1 MVSPPVCSIQ
11 PKKGAVLELP
21 RENQDDRNGEVD
33 FGKETLGV
41 ATAAIEAA
49 SARLGESFVRALDL
63 LHTCQGKVI
72 TTGVGKSGMA
82 ARKLA
87 ATLTSTGCPA
97 VFLHPSEAMHG
108 DLGIVLRQDVVIAL
122 SNGGESEE
130 LLAILPALLAR
141 DVAMIAIVG
150 NPASTLAQK
159 STVTL
164 DASIEREACPLNL
177 APTTS
182 VLVAMALGDALAMT
196 LQKRRGFREE
206 DYALNHPGGRLGRRL
221 TLRIRDVMPAA
232 EDALP
237 RVQIETPFMDVVCEI
252 STKHVGATC
261 VTDSNGSLLGLI
273 AESDVRNALQQHQN
287 GVFLLTAADMMNRR
301 PALVLHPDQ
310 LAYEALRLMEDRPR
324 ALSVAPV
331 VDALG
336 VCIGMIRIHDLV
348 RHVA

>member
-1 MVSPPVCSIQ
+1 M
-11 PKKGAVLELP
+11 E
-21 RENQDDRNGEVD
+21 DRNGEVD
-33 FGKETLGV
+33 FGKETLEV

-49 SARLGESFVRALDL
+49 SARLGESFVHALDL
-63 LHTCQGKVI
+63 LDSCRGKVI
-72 TTGVGKSGMA
+72 TTGVGKSGMV

-87 ATLTSTGCPA
+87 ATLTSTGCPT

-108 DLGIVLRQDVVIAL
+108 DLGIVLPHDVIIAF

-150 NPASTLAQK
+150 NLVSTLAQRA
-159 STVTL
+159 TVVL

-221 TLRIRDVMPAA
+221 TMRVRDVMPVG

-237 RVQIETPFMDVVCEI
+237 HVQPSTPFMDVVCEI

-273 AESDVRNALQQHQN
+273 AESDLRNALQKHEA
-287 GVFLLTAADMMNRR
+287 GAFLLTAADMMNRR
-301 PALVLHPDQ
+301 PALILHPDQ

-331 VDALG
+331 VDSSG
-336 VCIGMIRIHDLV
+336 HCIGMIRIHDLV
-348 RHVA
+348 RHV

>member
-1 MVSPPVCSIQ
+1 M
-11 PKKGAVLELP
+11 
-21 RENQDDRNGEVD
+21 NGTEQID
-33 FGKETLGV
+33 FGKETLAV
-41 ATAAIEAA
+41 ATAAIETA
-49 SARLGESFVRALDL
+49 SARLQDTFVRALDL
-63 LHTCQGKVI
+63 LAECRGKVI
-72 TTGVGKSGMA
+72 TTGVGKSGIA

-87 ATLTSTGCPA
+87 ATLTSTGSPA

-108 DLGIVLRQDVVIAL
+108 DLGIVQPQDVVIAL

-150 NPASTLAQK
+150 NLSSTLAQK
-159 STVTL
+159 ATVTL

-221 TLRIRDVMPAA
+221 TLRVRDVMPAGL
-232 EDALP
+232 DMLP
-237 RVQIETPFMDVVCEI
+237 QVSPETPFMDVVCEI
-252 STKHVGATC
+252 SAKHVGATC
-261 VTDSNGSLLGLI
+261 VTDTSGGLLGLI
-273 AESDVRNALQQHQN
+273 AESDLRNAIQKHQTEA
-287 GVFLLTAADMMNRR
+287 FHLTAANMMNPR
-301 PALVLHPDQ
+301 PALVLNPDQ

-331 VDALG
+331 VDASG
-336 VCIGMIRIHDLV
+336 VCVGMLRIHDLI
-348 RHVA
+348 RHV

>member
-1 MVSPPVCSIQ
+1 MNATEQI
-11 PKKGAVLELP
+11 
-21 RENQDDRNGEVD
+21 D
-33 FGKETLGV
+33 FGKETLAV
-41 ATAAIEAA
+41 ATAAIETA
-49 SARLGESFVRALDL
+49 SERLNASFVQALDL
-63 LHTCQGKVI
+63 LIACQGKVI

-108 DLGIVLRQDVVIAL
+108 DLGIVLKQDVVIAL

-141 DVAMIAIVG
+141 DVAMIVIVG
-150 NPASTLAQK
+150 NLASTLAQK
-159 STVTL
+159 ATVAL

-221 TLRIRDVMPAA
+221 TLRVRDVMPAG
-232 EDALP
+232 EDHLP
-237 RVQIETPFMDVVCEI
+237 QVYPETPFMDVVYEI
-252 STKHVGATC
+252 SAKHVGATC
-261 VTDSNGSLLGLI
+261 VTDAEGRLLGLI
-273 AESDVRNALQQHQN
+273 AESDVRNALQQHQTE
-287 GVFLLTAADMMNRR
+287 VFHLTAADMMNPH
-301 PALVLHPDQ
+301 PALVLLPDQ

-331 VDALG
+331 VDAAGLC
-336 VCIGMIRIHDLV
+336 VGMLRIHDLV
-348 RHVA
+348 RHV

>member
-1 MVSPPVCSIQ
+1 MNPEEQI
-11 PKKGAVLELP
+11 E
-21 RENQDDRNGEVD
+21 
-33 FGKETLGV
+33 FGKETLAV

-49 SARLGESFVRALDL
+49 TERLSDSFIQALDL
-63 LHTCQGKVI
+63 LDACRGKVI
-72 TTGVGKSGMA
+72 TTGVGKSGIV

-108 DLGIVLRQDVVIAL
+108 DLGIVQAADVVIAL

-141 DVAMIAIVG
+141 NVAIIAIVG
-150 NPASTLAQK
+150 NQKSTLAQK
-159 STVTL
+159 SRVAI

-221 TLRIRDVMPAA
+221 TLRVRDVMPVGAGT
-232 EDALP
+232 LP
-237 RVQIETPFMDVVCEI
+237 RVRLNTPFIDVVSEI
-252 STKHVGATC
+252 SAKHVGATC
-261 VTDSNGSLLGLI
+261 VADADGVLLGLI
-273 AESDVRNALQQHQN
+273 AESDLRNAIQKHQTEA
-287 GVFLLTAADMMNRR
+287 FHLTAADMMNPR
-301 PALVLHPDQ
+301 PALILDPDQ
-310 LAYEALRLMEDRPR
+310 LAAEALSLMEDRPR

-331 VDALG
+331 VDASG
-336 VCIGMIRIHDLV
+336 ICVGMLRIHDLV
-348 RHVA
+348 RHV

>member
-1 MVSPPVCSIQ
+1 MSN
-11 PKKGAVLELP
+11 VLDMHRP
-21 RENQDDRNGEVD
+21 RPTDGTEQID
-33 FGKETLGV
+33 FGKETLAV
-41 ATAAIEAA
+41 AMAAIEAVA
-49 SARLGESFVRALDL
+49 ARLSESFVQALDL
-63 LHTCQGKVI
+63 LVNCQGKVI
-72 TTGVGKSGMA
+72 TTGVGKSGIV
-82 ARKLA
+82 ARKIA

-108 DLGIVLRQDVVIAL
+108 DLGIVQRQDVVIAL

-141 DVAMIAIVG
+141 DVALIAIVG
-150 NPASTLAQK
+150 NLTSTLAQK
-159 STVTL
+159 STVTI

-221 TLRIRDVMPAA
+221 TLRVRDVMPVGAHT
-232 EDALP
+232 LP
-237 RVQIETPFMDVVCEI
+237 RVQPETPFMDVVCEI
-252 STKHVGATC
+252 SAKHVGATC
-261 VTDSNGSLLGLI
+261 VTDAAGSLLGLI
-273 AESDVRNALQQHQN
+273 AESDLRSALQKHEA
-287 GVFLLTAADMMNRR
+287 GAFHLTAADMMNSR
-301 PALVLHPDQ
+301 PALILNPDQ

-331 VDALG
+331 VDSSGL
-336 VCIGMIRIHDLV
+336 CIGMLRIHDLV
-348 RHVA
+348 RHV

>member
-1 MVSPPVCSIQ
+1 MSNE
-11 PKKGAVLELP
+11 LETQRGIP
-21 RENQDDRNGEVD
+21 MDAIDQIT
-33 FGKETLGV
+33 FGKETLAV
-41 ATAAIEAA
+41 ATTAIEAA
-49 SARLGESFVRALDL
+49 SAHLNGSFVAALDL
-63 LHTCQGKVI
+63 LDACKGKVI
-72 TTGVGKSGMA
+72 TTGVGKSGIV

-108 DLGIVLRQDVVIAL
+108 DLGIVQRQDVVIAL

-141 DVAMIAIVG
+141 DVVMISIVG
-150 NPASTLAQK
+150 NPTSTLAQK
-159 STVTL
+159 STITL
-164 DASIEREACPLNL
+164 DASIEREACPLKL

-221 TLRIRDVMPAA
+221 TLRVRDVMPVG
-232 EDALP
+232 DNLLP
-237 RVQIETPFMDVVCEI
+237 QVQPETSFMDVVGEI
-252 STKHVGATC
+252 TAKHVGATC
-261 VTDSNGSLLGLI
+261 VTDAAGGLLGLI
-273 AESDVRNALQQHQN
+273 AESDLRNALQKHQAAA
-287 GVFLLTAADMMNRR
+287 FHLTAADMMNPR
-301 PALVLHPDQ
+301 PALVLNPDQ

-331 VDALG
+331 VDSSGLC
-336 VCIGMIRIHDLV
+336 VGMLRIHDLV
-348 RHVA
+348 RHV

>member
-1 MVSPPVCSIQ
+1 M
-11 PKKGAVLELP
+11 
-21 RENQDDRNGEVD
+21 DDREQIA
-33 FGKETLGV
+33 FGKETLVV
-41 ATAAIEAA
+41 AAAAIEAA
-49 SARLGESFVRALDL
+49 LARLGAEFVQSLDL
-63 LHTCQGKVI
+63 LAECRGKVI
-72 TTGVGKSGMA
+72 TTGVGKSGVA

-108 DLGIVLRQDVVIAL
+108 DLGIVQQQDVVIAL

-141 DVAMIAIVG
+141 EVALIAIVG
-150 NPASTLAQK
+150 NQTSTLAQRA
-159 STVTL
+159 TVTL

-221 TLRIRDVMPAA
+221 TLRVRDVMPIG
-232 EDALP
+232 EDAVP
-237 RVQIETPFMDVVCEI
+237 RVRPDTSFMDVVSEI
-252 STKHVGATC
+252 TARHVGATC
-261 VTDSNGSLLGLI
+261 VTDTAGNLLGLI
-273 AESDVRNALQQHQN
+273 AESDFRNAVQTHQEN
-287 GVFLLTAADMMNRR
+287 VFRLTAADMMNPR
-301 PALVLHPDQ
+301 PALVLSPDQ

-331 VDALG
+331 VNASG
-336 VCIGMIRIHDLV
+336 VYVGMLRIHDLI
-348 RHVA
+348 RHV

>member
-1 MVSPPVCSIQ
+1 MSPEEQI
-11 PKKGAVLELP
+11 E
-21 RENQDDRNGEVD
+21 
-33 FGKETLGV
+33 FGKETLAV

-49 SARLGESFVRALDL
+49 TERLSASFVAALDL
-63 LHTCQGKVI
+63 LSGCRGKVI
-72 TTGVGKSGMA
+72 TTGVGKSGIV

-87 ATLTSTGCPA
+87 ATLTSTGCPS

-108 DLGIVLRQDVVIAL
+108 DLGIVQRTDVVIAL

-141 DVAMIAIVG
+141 DVALISIVG
-150 NPASTLAQK
+150 NQTSTLAQK
-159 STVTL
+159 STVVI

-182 VLVAMALGDALAMT
+182 VLVAMALSDALAMT

-221 TLRIRDVMPAA
+221 TLRVRDIMPVGPNT
-232 EDALP
+232 LP
-237 RVQIETPFMDVVCEI
+237 RVSPQATFIEVLSEI
-252 STKHVGATC
+252 STKHAGATC
-261 VTDSNGSLLGLI
+261 VTNADGKLLGLI
-273 AESDVRNALQQHQN
+273 AESDFRNTVQKHQAEA
-287 GVFLLTAADMMNRR
+287 FHLLAADMMNPS
-301 PALVLHPDQ
+301 PALVLDPDQ

-331 VDALG
+331 VDASG
-336 VCIGMIRIHDLV
+336 IYVGMLRIHDLV
-348 RHVA
+348 RHV

>member
-1 MVSPPVCSIQ
+1 M
-11 PKKGAVLELP
+11 
-21 RENQDDRNGEVD
+21 NGTEQIT
-33 FGKETLGV
+33 FGKETLSV

-49 SARLGESFVRALDL
+49 SARLSASFVAALDL
-63 LHTCQGKVI
+63 LADCQGKVI
-72 TTGVGKSGMA
+72 TTGVGKSGIV
-82 ARKLA
+82 ARKLS

-108 DLGIVLRQDVVIAL
+108 DLGIVQKQDVVIAL

-150 NPASTLAQK
+150 NLASTLAQK
-159 STVTL
+159 ATVTI

-221 TLRIRDVMPAA
+221 TLRVRDVMPGG
-232 EDALP
+232 EDTLP
-237 RVQIETPFMDVVCEI
+237 RVQPDSPFMDVVCEI
-252 STKHVGATC
+252 SAKHVGATC
-261 VTDSNGSLLGLI
+261 VIDTSGGLIGLI
-273 AESDVRNALQQHQN
+273 AESDLRNALQKYQAAAFH
-287 GVFLLTAADMMNRR
+287 LTAADMMNPR
-301 PALVLHPDQ
+301 PALILHPDQ

-331 VDALG
+331 VAASGL
-336 VCIGMIRIHDLV
+336 CIGMLRIHDLV
-348 RHVA
+348 RHV

>member
-1 MVSPPVCSIQ
+1 M
-11 PKKGAVLELP
+11 
-21 RENQDDRNGEVD
+21 NGIEQIA
-33 FGKETLGV
+33 FGKETLSV
-41 ATAAIEAA
+41 ATAAIESAA
-49 SARLGESFVRALDL
+49 ARLNASFVQALDL
-63 LHTCQGKVI
+63 LDACRGKVI
-72 TTGVGKSGMA
+72 TTGVGKSGIA

-108 DLGIVLRQDVVIAL
+108 DLGIVQKQDVVIAL

-141 DVAMIAIVG
+141 EVAMIAIVG
-150 NPASTLAQK
+150 NLTSTLAQK
-159 STVTL
+159 STVAL
-164 DASIEREACPLNL
+164 NASIEREACPLNL

-221 TLRIRDVMPAA
+221 TLRVRDVMPVG
-232 EDALP
+232 ENTLPHVSPDAS
-237 RVQIETPFMDVVCEI
+237 FMEVVSEI
-252 STKHVGATC
+252 TAKHAGATC
-261 VTDSNGSLLGLI
+261 VSDANGKLIGLI
-273 AESDVRNALQQHQN
+273 AESDFRKAVQQHQAK
-287 GVFLLTAADMMNRR
+287 VFHLTAADMMNPS
-301 PALVLHPDQ
+301 PALVLNPDQ

-331 VDALG
+331 VDNSG
-336 VCIGMIRIHDLV
+336 VCVGMLRIHDLV
-348 RHVA
+348 RHV

>member
-1 MVSPPVCSIQ
+1 MRHALDTQRSNPMDGMDQI
-11 PKKGAVLELP
+11 A
-21 RENQDDRNGEVD
+21 
-33 FGKETLGV
+33 FGKETLAV
-41 ATAAIEAA
+41 ATAAIETA
-49 SARLGESFVRALDL
+49 SAHLNASFVRALDL
-63 LHTCQGKVI
+63 LDACRGKVI
-72 TTGVGKSGMA
+72 TTGVGKSGIV

-108 DLGIVLRQDVVIAL
+108 DLGIVQRQDVVVAL

-141 DVAMIAIVG
+141 DVPIIAIVG
-150 NPASTLAQK
+150 NQTSTLAQK
-159 STVTL
+159 SAVVL

-221 TLRIRDVMPAA
+221 TLRVRDIMPA
-232 EDALP
+232 DDLP
-237 RVQIETPFMDVVCEI
+237 RVRPDSPFMDVVCEI
-252 STKHVGATC
+252 SARHVGATC
-261 VTDSNGSLLGLI
+261 VTDAAGGLLGLI
-273 AESDVRNALQQHQN
+273 AESDLRNALQQHQA
-287 GVFLLTAADMMNRR
+287 GAFHLTAADMMNPR
-301 PALVLHPDQ
+301 PALVLNPDQ

-331 VDALG
+331 VDASGL
-336 VCIGMIRIHDLV
+336 CIGMLRIHDLV
-348 RHVA
+348 RHV